1 VAAVLVGVAEEE
13 EVVVVV
19 VRAVVEVVGRVF
31 VVSTVLEKVDEVVVN
46 RLADDNIVVLL
57 R

>member
-1 VAAVLVGVAEEE
+1 VAAVLVGVVE

-31 VVSTVLEKVDEVVVN
+31 VVTTVLEKVNEVVVN
-46 RLADDNIVVLL
+46 RLAGNNIVVLL